1 MISLLIQA
9 IFSGICISIAATVF
23 LSVGGGV
30 IGSLLFSMGLLT
42 ILSFQFKLYTGA
54 VGYVST
60 KKDILD
66 IFIILI
72 GNIIGC
78 CLIIAFPSAA
88 AGTLVATKLVAPIW
102 SVLIKSIICG
112 FLMYIAVEAFK
123 KQQPYLTVLSVMSFI
138 SLGAEHSIANICFFL
153 SAQIFDLYGVVFILI
168 NILGNA
174 VGAITTHNLIN
185 YIKEHKQ

>member
-9 IFSGICISIAATVF
+9 IFSGICISIAAAVF
-23 LSVGGGV
+23 LSVGGGI

-42 ILSFQFKLYTGA
+42 ILSFQFKLYTG
-54 VGYVST
+54 VIGYVST

-66 IFIILI
+66 ILIILI

-78 CLIIAFPSAA
+78 CLIIVFPNAA
-88 AGTLVATKLVAPIW
+88 AGTVVATKLAAPVQD
-102 SVLIKSIICG
+102 VLIKSIICG
-112 FLMYIAVEAFK
+112 FLMYVAVEAFK
-123 KQQPYLTVLSVMSFI
+123 RQQPYLTILSVMSFI

-153 SAQIFDLYGVVFILI
+153 SAQIFSLYGVVFILI

-174 VGAITTHNLIN
+174 IGAISTHNLIN

>member
-9 IFSGICISIAATVF
+9 IFAGICISIAATVF

-30 IGSLLFSMGLLT
+30 VGSLLFSMGLLT
-42 ILSFQFKLYTGA
+42 ILSFQFKLYTGV
-54 VGYVST
+54 VGYTST
-60 KKDILD
+60 KKDILN
-66 IFIILI
+66 ILIILI

-88 AGTLVATKLVAPIW
+88 AGTLVATKLTAPIW
-102 SVLIKSIICG
+102 SVLIKSIVCG

>member
-9 IFSGICISIAATVF
+9 IFSGICISIAVTVF
-23 LSVGGGV
+23 LSVGGGI

-42 ILSFQFKLYTGA
+42 ILSFQFKLYTG
-54 VGYVST
+54 VIGYIST

-66 IFIILI
+66 ILIILI

-88 AGTLVATKLVAPIW
+88 AGTVVATKLAAPVW
-102 SVLIKSIICG
+102 DVLIKSIICG
-112 FLMYIAVEAFK
+112 FLVYVAVEAFK
-123 KQQPYLTVLSVMSFI
+123 RQQPYLTILSVMSFI

-153 SAQIFDLYGVVFILI
+153 SAQIFSLYGVVFILI

-174 VGAITTHNLIN
+174 IGAISTHNLIN

>member
-9 IFSGICISIAATVF
+9 IFSGICISIAAIVF

-30 IGSLLFSMGLLT
+30 IGSLLFSMGLLI

-54 VGYVST
+54 IGYVST

-66 IFIILI
+66 ILIILI
-72 GNIIGC
+72 GNTIGC
-78 CLIIAFPSAA
+78 CLMIAFPSAA
-88 AGTLVATKLVAPIW
+88 AGALVATKLAAPIW

-153 SAQIFDLYGVVFILI
+153 SAQMFTLYGVVFILI
-168 NILGNA
+168 NILGNTI
-174 VGAITTHNLIN
+174 GAIVTHNLIN